1 MDNISYELCL
11 YCEYENP
18 LVNGFV
24 AHICKSCGEEI
35 LPCSICPV
43 LKNENKQS
51 VEVANA
57 LDEIDGFR

>member
-43 LKNENKQS
+43 LKNENQCT
-51 VEVANA
+51 NCP
-57 LDEIDGFR
+57 F

>member
-11 YCEYENP
+11 YCKYENP

-43 LKNENKQS
+43 LKNENTCT
-51 VEVANA
+51 NCPF
-57 LDEIDGFR
+57 EIKGVVGNKE